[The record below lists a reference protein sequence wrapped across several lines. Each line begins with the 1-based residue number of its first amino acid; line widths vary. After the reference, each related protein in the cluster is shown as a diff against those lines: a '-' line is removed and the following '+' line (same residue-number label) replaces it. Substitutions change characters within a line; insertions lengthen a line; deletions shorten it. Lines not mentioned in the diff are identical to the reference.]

1 MRTRKRSQA
10 QVTVTVTAIPM
21 LTDNYSW
28 LIKDQVSGKLGIID
42 PAEAAPAIAAIDA
55 AGGHLDFIFLTHHH
69 GDHIDGAPEL
79 AGHYG
84 AKIVG
89 NAGDAHRLPKLDIS
103 VREGDEV
110 PFGAAS
116 ARVLDVPGHT
126 LGHIAYY
133 FADGGLLFC
142 GDTMFSL
149 GCGRL
154 FEGTAADMYDSLQ
167 KFAELPPETLVCAG
181 HEYTQ
186 SNAQFAISV
195 DPENVPLQTRLREV
209 DALRREGKATLPVR
223 LAEEM
228 ATNPFLRALDAPSLG
243 RLRTAKDN
251 FR

>member
-1 MRTRKRSQA
+1 M
-10 QVTVTVTAIPM
+10 TVSVTAIPM

-28 LIKDQVSGKLGIID
+28 LIKDSVSGKIGIID
-42 PAEAAPAIAAIDA
+42 PAEAPPAIPAIEA

-79 AGHYG
+79 AKRYG
-84 AKIVG
+84 AKVVG
-89 NAGDAHRLPKLDIS
+89 NACDAHRLPKLDIP

-110 PFGAAS
+110 KFGAAS
-116 ARVLDVPGHT
+116 ARVIDTPAHT

-142 GDTMFSL
+142 GDTMFSM

-154 FEGTAADMYDSLQ
+154 FEGTAADMYESLQ

-186 SNAQFAISV
+186 SNAKFAISV
-195 DPENVPLQTRLREV
+195 DPENTALQARVKEV

-223 LAEEM
+223 LGVEV
-228 ATNPFLRALDAPSLG
+228 ATNPFLRALDAQSLG
-243 RLRTAKDN
+243 RLRSAKDN
-251 FR
+251 FK